1 MSAASAP
8 VIAVDGPAASGKGT
22 LAQAVAQRL
31 GFHYL
36 DSGSLYRL
44 VALQALQTGLALGQ
58 EAPLAAV
65 AEALAS
71 AFVGDRIL
79 LAGVDVTTAIRAP
92 AVSAAA
98 SQVAVHPGVR
108 RALLARQR
116 AFRRPPGLVADGRD
130 MGTVVFPD
138 ARLKVYVTAS
148 AEERAR
154 RRYKQLIEKGNPVTL
169 PSLLRTSRNAMRATE
184 GVRQRRYDPL
194 PTRSSSIPPGCRSRP
209 VSRSCCSDTAHLR
222 RRGKS
227 SREQAER
234 TLKACRSKDIEAT
247 TQEKQR

>member
-1 MSAASAP
+1 MSDADPP

-22 LAQAVAQRL
+22 IAQGVARAL

-44 VALQALQTGLALGQ
+44 VALKALQAGIPLEDGPRLAQAAAGMTTAFPQ
-58 EAPLAAV
+58 E
-65 AEALAS
+65 
-71 AFVGDRIL
+71 RIEL
-79 LAGVDVTTAIRAP
+79 DGADVTAAIRSP
-92 AVSAAA
+92 AISAAA
-98 SQVAVHPGVR
+98 SQVAVFPEVR

-138 ARLKVYVTAS
+138 ALPKVYVTAS

-169 PSLLRTSRNAMRATE
+169 AGLLREIRERDARDSTRAAA
-184 GVRQRRYDPL
+184 PL
-194 PTRSSSIPPGCRSRP
+194 RTAADAIVLDTTGMSIDASIAFVVEQFR
-209 VSRSCCSDTAHLR
+209 ALR
-222 RRGKS
+222 AQS
-227 SREQAER
+227 ER
-234 TLKACRSKDIEAT
+234 
-247 TQEKQR
+247 

>member
-1 MSAASAP
+1 MSAASPP

-22 LAQAVAQRL
+22 LAQALAQRL

-58 EAPLAAV
+58 EAPLAAA

-169 PSLLRTSRNAMRATE
+169 PSLLRDIQERDARDGGRAAAPLRPAADAVILDTT
-184 GVRQRRYDPL
+184 GMSIAASITFVLQRYRAL
-194 PTRSSSIPPGCRSRP
+194 E
-209 VSRSCCSDTAHLR
+209 AA
-222 RRGKS
+222 GK
-227 SREQAER
+227 Q
-234 TLKACRSKDIEAT
+234 
-247 TQEKQR
+247 